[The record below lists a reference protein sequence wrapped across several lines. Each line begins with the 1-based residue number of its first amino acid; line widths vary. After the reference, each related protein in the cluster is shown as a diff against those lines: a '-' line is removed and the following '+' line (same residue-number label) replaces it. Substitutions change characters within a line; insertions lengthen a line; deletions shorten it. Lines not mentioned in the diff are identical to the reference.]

1 MNSSIKISEIQDGKD
16 YVMIENA
23 QSSSRDKYGKVSIY
37 AMKQCLYCKP
47 AFHRVQIAW
56 TSFNRQVEA
65 CRLSEVPVRN
75 QV

>member
-37 AMKQCLYCKP
+37 AMKQGLYCKP
-47 AFHRVQIAW
+47 AFHRVQIA
-56 TSFNRQVEA
+56 
-65 CRLSEVPVRN
+65 
-75 QV
+75 